1 MTRKAD
7 RIQSTYA
14 PASFVV
20 SAWRDVAIASTTAV
34 AVKTRILRYTL
45 EDERVSWICLVVEK
59 SDSVSRE

>member
-1 MTRKAD
+1 
-7 RIQSTYA
+7 
-14 PASFVV
+14 VN
-20 SAWRDVAIASTTAV
+20 AWRDAAIASTTAV